1 MRATI
6 DFQLPKSELQKF
18 DATCQIAIRNV
29 FSGTKKAT
37 TAAAQEI
44 LGESMAQVPK
54 ETYTLLMSAYYEV
67 SRRSDTALSS
77 WAYEA
82 IIGYGGNGDP
92 INPKTGRSASSYML
106 AVHEDLSATHVNGKA
121 KFLEDPV
128 REYAA
133 NNFKRTVF
141 KYAQESLATMSD

>member
-18 DATCQIAIRNV
+18 DATCQIAIQNV
-29 FSGTKKAT
+29 FRGTKKAT

-67 SRRSDTALSS
+67 ARRSDTALST

-133 NNFKRTVF
+133 NNFQRTVF

>member
-6 DFQLPKSELQKF
+6 DLKFPKSELDKF

-29 FSGTKKAT
+29 FRGTKKAT

-67 SRRSDTALSS
+67 ARRTDTAVTT

-92 INPKTGRSASSYML
+92 INPKTGRPASSYML
-106 AVHEDLSATHVNGKA
+106 AVHEDLTATHLEGKA

-133 NNFKRTVF
+133 RNFKRTVF

>member
-6 DFQLPKSELQKF
+6 DFQFPKSELQKF
-18 DATCQIAIRNV
+18 DATCQIAIQNV
-29 FSGTKKAT
+29 FRGTKKAT

-67 SRRSDTALSS
+67 AQRSDTALST

-133 NNFKRTVF
+133 NNFQRTVF

>member
-6 DFQLPKSELQKF
+6 DFQFPKSELQKF
-18 DATCQIAIRNV
+18 DAICQIAIQNV
-29 FSGTKKAT
+29 FRGTKEAT

-67 SRRSDTALSS
+67 SRRSDTALTT

-128 REYAA
+128 REYAT
-133 NNFKRTVF
+133 NNFQRTVF

>member
-1 MRATI
+1 MRAMI
-6 DFQLPKSELQKF
+6 DFQFPKSELQKF
-18 DATCQIAIRNV
+18 DAACQIAIQNV
-29 FSGTKKAT
+29 FRGTKKAT
-37 TAAAQEI
+37 IAAAQEI
-44 LGESMAQVPK
+44 LDESMEQVPK
-54 ETYTLLMSAYYEV
+54 GTYTLLMSAYYEV
-67 SRRSDTALSS
+67 SRRSDTALST

-106 AVHEDLSATHVNGKA
+106 AVHEDLSATHINGKA
-121 KFLEDPV
+121 KFLEDPM

>member
-6 DFQLPKSELQKF
+6 DFQFPKSELQKF
-18 DATCQIAIRNV
+18 DATCQIAIQNV
-29 FSGTKKAT
+29 FKGTKKAT

-67 SRRSDTALSS
+67 SRRSDTALSA

-133 NNFKRTVF
+133 NNFQRTVF

>member
-6 DFQLPKSELQKF
+6 DFQFPKSELQKF

-29 FSGTKKAT
+29 FRGTKKAT

-67 SRRSDTALSS
+67 SRRSDTALST

-92 INPKTGRSASSYML
+92 INPTTGRSASSYML

-128 REYAA
+128 REYAT

-141 KYAQESLATMSD
+141 KYAKESLATMSD

>member
-6 DFQLPKSELQKF
+6 DFKFPKSELQKF

-29 FSGTKKAT
+29 FRGTKKAT

-67 SRRSDTALSS
+67 SRRSDTSLSA

-82 IIGYGGNGDP
+82 IIGYGGNGNP
-92 INPKTGRSASSYML
+92 INPKTGYPASSYML
-106 AVHEDLSATHVNGKA
+106 AVHEDLLAFHPVGKA

-128 REYAA
+128 RDYAA
-133 NNFKRTVF
+133 RNFKRTVF

>member
-6 DFQLPKSELQKF
+6 DFKFPKSELQKF

-29 FSGTKKAT
+29 FRGTKKAT

-44 LGESMAQVPK
+44 LGESMAQVPT

-67 SRRSDTALSS
+67 ARRSDTALSTWS
-77 WAYEA
+77 YEA

-92 INPKTGRSASSYML
+92 INPKTGRPASSYML
-106 AVHEDLSATHVNGKA
+106 AVHEDLSATHIGGKA

-133 NNFKRTVF
+133 NNFKKTVF
-141 KYAQESLATMSD
+141 KYAKESLASMSD

>member
-6 DFQLPKSELQKF
+6 DFQFPKSELQKF
-18 DATCQIAIRNV
+18 DATCQIAIQNV
-29 FSGTKKAT
+29 FRGTKKAT

-67 SRRSDTALSS
+67 SRRSDTALSTG
-77 WAYEA
+77 AYEA

-133 NNFKRTVF
+133 NNFQRTVF

>member
-1 MRATI
+1 MRAII
-6 DFQLPKSELQKF
+6 DFKFPKRELQKF

-29 FSGTKKAT
+29 FRGTKKAT
-37 TAAAQEI
+37 NAAAQEI
-44 LGESMAQVPK
+44 LGESMAQVPT

-67 SRRSDTALSS
+67 SRRSDTSLST

-92 INPKTGRSASSYML
+92 TNPKTGRPASSYML
-106 AVHEDLSATHVNGKA
+106 AVHEDLSAIHVNGKA

-133 NNFKRTVF
+133 NNFERTVF

>member
-67 SRRSDTALSS
+67 SRRSDTALST

-133 NNFKRTVF
+133 NNFQRTVF

>member
-6 DFQLPKSELQKF
+6 DFQFPKSELQKF
-18 DATCQIAIRNV
+18 DATCQIAIQNV
-29 FSGTKKAT
+29 FRGTKKAT
-37 TAAAQEI
+37 IAVAQEI

-67 SRRSDTALSS
+67 SRRSDTALST

-133 NNFKRTVF
+133 NNFQRTVF

>member
-1 MRATI
+1 MRASI
-6 DFQLPKSELQKF
+6 DFKIPKSELQKF
-18 DATCQIAIRNV
+18 EATCQIAIRNV
-29 FSGTKKAT
+29 FGGTKKAT

-67 SRRSDTALSS
+67 ARRSDTALSTWS
-77 WAYEA
+77 YEA

-92 INPKTGRSASSYML
+92 INPKTGRPASSYML
-106 AVHEDLSATHVNGKA
+106 AVHEDLSATHIDGKA

-133 NNFKRTVF
+133 NNFKKTVF
-141 KYAQESLATMSD
+141 KYAQESLASMSD